1 MRSFFTF
8 LKVLLFPSLVA
19 ANSTVLADEAQ
30 DRKARSIAILQEEG
44 VKYTDHL
51 PVIETTRTS
60 LRRTEEEV
68 VRRMI
73 ALAIVS
79 VKGETGDHAMSQAL
93 VRQFRAK
100 GYFSPAEQAFI
111 DNPEPSEHD
120 RNQLTWRYES
130 VHVLLWALGIYDELG
145 KPDTITDVPLL
156 AATLR
161 DLGPDGLRKKARL
174 RPQKEILDAADLI
187 YRYHWAIVNARV
199 TGEPA
204 PASLNASTVYERHY
218 TLNWLIGYM
227 GQDWDDIST
236 DT

>member
-1 MRSFFTF
+1 MRSFFAF

-19 ANSTVLADEAQ
+19 TSSPALADEAE
-30 DRKARSIAILQEEG
+30 DRKARSIEILQAEG
-44 VKYTDHL
+44 VKYIDHL
-51 PVIETTRTS
+51 PVIETAGTS
-60 LRRTEEEV
+60 LRRSEEEV
-68 VRRMI
+68 VQRMI
-73 ALAIVS
+73 ALAIVA
-79 VKGETGDHAMSQAL
+79 VKGETGDQEITQILIHQL
-93 VRQFRAK
+93 RAE
-100 GYFSPAEQAFI
+100 GYFTPEEQAFI
-111 DNPEPSEHD
+111 YNPEPSEHD
-120 RNQLTWRYES
+120 RSQLTWRYEA

-145 KPDTITDVPLL
+145 RPDTITDVPLL

-187 YRYHWAIVNARV
+187 YRYHWAVVNARV
-199 TGEPA
+199 TGEPV